1 MASCSWLKQRFI
13 VIISVFVTITSVN
26 SPVNGCF
33 TSIFSFGDSLT
44 DTGNLLEI
52 SISESSR
59 RPHSAFP
66 PYGRTYFHHP
76 TGRYCDGRLVIDF
89 LAEALGFSLLPPF
102 YGSKSGGWEE
112 FQKGVN
118 FAVAGATALNSSF
131 LAEQGILS
139 VSTNISLGVE
149 VNSFKNL
156 LPSLCSPSL
165 NCREFLRNSL
175 IVMGEIG
182 GNDYNHPF
190 WQGKN
195 TEKIRQLVPLVVGVI
210 TSSINELIKLGAET
224 FLVPGN
230 FPIGCSPSFLARFQ
244 GSSKD
249 QYDPLTGCLTWLN
262 QFTEY
267 HNELLRRELHGLRN
281 QHPDINIIYVD
292 YYNIST
298 RIYHSPEQFGF
309 KETLKACCGTGGVYN
324 YDPSK
329 SCGYPPLDRCC
340 KDPSSYINW
349 DGIHYTDAANR
360 WFASVAFA
368 ELMNAIP
375 SLEALCPTSTLNKLG
390 IMYPKSEM

>member
-1 MASCSWLKQRFI
+1 MASCSWLKQHFTS
-13 VIISVFVTITSVN
+13 VIFVFVTVTSFG
-26 SPVNGCF
+26 SPVIGCF

-44 DTGNLLEI
+44 DTGNLLRI

-59 RPHSAFP
+59 LPHAAFP
-66 PYGRTYFHHP
+66 PYGRTYFHRP
-76 TGRYCDGRLVIDF
+76 TGRFCDGRLVIDF
-89 LAEALGFSLLPPF
+89 LAEALGFPLLPPF
-102 YGSKSGGWEE
+102 YGSKSGGLEE

-131 LAEQGILS
+131 LGEQGIYS

-149 VNSFKNL
+149 VNSFKDL
-156 LPSLCSPSL
+156 LPSLCSSSS

-190 WQGKN
+190 LQGQN
-195 TEKIRQLVPLVVGVI
+195 TEKIRQLVPLVVDVI
-210 TSSINELIKLGAET
+210 TSSINLIELGAET

-230 FPIGCSPSFLARFQ
+230 FPIGCSPSLLTRFQ
-244 GSSKD
+244 NSSKD

-262 QFTEY
+262 QFSKY
-267 HNELLRRELHGLRN
+267 HNKLLRKELDGLRN
-281 QHPDINIIYVD
+281 RHPDTNIIYVD
-292 YYNIST
+292 YYDTST

-309 KETLKACCGTGGVYN
+309 KETLKACCGTGDVYN

-329 SCGYPPLDRCC
+329 SCGYPPLERCC
-340 KDPSSYINW
+340 KDPSSHINW
-349 DGIHYTDAANR
+349 DGIHYTEAANR
-360 WFASVAFA
+360 WFASVAL
-368 ELMNAIP
+368 EDLMNAIP
-375 SLEALCPTSTLNKLG
+375 SLKNLCPTSTSNKRG